1 MTHFINNH
9 FSPMVRSWANLRSL
23 QRLVAKEEMVLDV
36 NVRERQVNGMKT
48 LQLETL
54 GASAI
59 QCFDKVMLLFISILV
74 RLLIYNKLYR
84 SCCPPRFRLPIGSRK
99 RALRDDVLVVAET
112 RH

>member
-1 MTHFINNH
+1 MQLVVLTWPKLDQLRVSTDQPCTVFK
-9 FSPMVRSWANLRSL
+9 FRDFPRDWLRACVPLGLALRSWANLRAL

-59 QCFDKVMLLFISILV
+59 QCFDKVLFV
-74 RLLIYNKLYR
+74 YTY
-84 SCCPPRFRLPIGSRK
+84 
-99 RALRDDVLVVAET
+99 
-112 RH
+112 

>member
-1 MTHFINNH
+1 MLTWPKLDQLRVSTDQPCTVFK
-9 FSPMVRSWANLRSL
+9 FRDFPRDWLRACVPLGLALRSWANLRAL

-59 QCFDKVMLLFISILV
+59 QCFDKVLFV
-74 RLLIYNKLYR
+74 YTY
-84 SCCPPRFRLPIGSRK
+84 
-99 RALRDDVLVVAET
+99 
-112 RH
+112 

>member
-1 MTHFINNH
+1 MFVTLLDCFLRLAVMLLFLLGLALH
-9 FSPMVRSWANLRSL
+9 SWANLRAL

-59 QCFDKVMLLFISILV
+59 QCFDKVRIHAVLRITSSI
-74 RLLIYNKLYR
+74 NHEDAFAD
-84 SCCPPRFRLPIGSRK
+84 CC
-99 RALRDDVLVVAET
+99 
-112 RH
+112 

>member
-1 MTHFINNH
+1 MFVTLLDRFLRLTVVLCVLLGLA
-9 FSPMVRSWANLRSL
+9 SRSWANLRAL

-59 QCFDKVMLLFISILV
+59 QCFDKVRI
-74 RLLIYNKLYR
+74 N
-84 SCCPPRFRLPIGSRK
+84 
-99 RALRDDVLVVAET
+99 T
-112 RH
+112 TN